1 MLLAFFVSTFIVIS
15 GFHSHYLRLLV
26 ESSDADSSLTF
37 AFSVITLAFTQV
49 YLLTKLAKGDSDDGL
64 ADYRA
69 CLELRE
75 IQHGGTTLAFTKSPF
90 CDLLK
95 DCFSFLFS
103 LGLHFHF
110 STWNQTR
117 PTVTLSVFLWMFMFN
132 LDVSHLQDPLSLL
145 LFDVEKDKN
154 YFHVL

>member
-49 YLLTKLAKGDSDDGL
+49 YLLTKLAKGDSHDGL

-75 IQHGGTTLAFTKSPF
+75 IQHGGTTLALTKSP
-90 CDLLK
+90 
-95 DCFSFLFS
+95 
-103 LGLHFHF
+103 
-110 STWNQTR
+110 
-117 PTVTLSVFLWMFMFN
+117 V
-132 LDVSHLQDPLSLL
+132 
-145 LFDVEKDKN
+145 
-154 YFHVL
+154 